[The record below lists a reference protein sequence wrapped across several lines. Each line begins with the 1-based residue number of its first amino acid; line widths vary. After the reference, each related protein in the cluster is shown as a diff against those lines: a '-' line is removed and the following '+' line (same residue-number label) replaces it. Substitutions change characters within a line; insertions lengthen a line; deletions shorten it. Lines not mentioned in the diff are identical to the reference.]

1 MSHINWKDES
11 DEFSDINPL
20 RKHHDEEYDG
30 NLFVSSSMQEDIGG
44 NNDIESLR
52 EGSIIVDGIMD
63 TVRLTDIN
71 IACDAALDQD
81 INQEI
86 GFLGEERIDFFQY
99 EEQKDSLVIETTPK
113 PTYVYRRENVPSDEE
128 MMEIYGLCPVCR
140 GSGETINPDGP
151 GMEQCY
157 NPDCFNGELRKV
169 DPNEVV

>member
-1 MSHINWKDES
+1 MAVKIT
-11 DEFSDINPL
+11 
-20 RKHHDEEYDG
+20 
-30 NLFVSSSMQEDIGG
+30 
-44 NNDIESLR
+44 DIE
-52 EGSIIVDGIMD
+52 
-63 TVRLTDIN
+63 
-71 IACDAALDQD
+71 IACDACLDETILSD
-81 INQEI
+81 VNQEV
-86 GFLGEERIDFFQY
+86 GFLGEEKMDFFQY

>member
-1 MSHINWKDES
+1 MGLLHNWNSDDEY
-11 DEFSDINPL
+11 DVNPL
-20 RKHHDEEYDG
+20 CKKSEEEYDG
-30 NLFVSSSMQEDIGG
+30 NLLVSSSMQEDIDDNHLVYENSSDGT
-44 NNDIESLR
+44 E
-52 EGSIIVDGIMD
+52 IVNGIMN
-63 TVRLTDIN
+63 TLRITDVN

-81 INQEI
+81 VSQEI
-86 GFLGEERIDFFQY
+86 GFLGEERMDFFQY